1 MLLNLHRVLFMI
13 FLIILPS
20 IKSRAEINGIILHQN
35 DGASTLISFND
46 MKDITFTSDQ
56 LTIGNKSYSLSI
68 IKRYEF
74 CNITD
79 PSKVETVEPEMV
91 DINPK
96 GIITFGNE
104 NDAINAHV
112 YDLQGHECIFSRN
125 GSAID
130 FSLLPPGIYIVLY
143 GQKAVKIIKE

>member
-112 YDLQGHECIFSRN
+112 YDLQGH
-125 GSAID
+125 
-130 FSLLPPGIYIVLY
+130 V
-143 GQKAVKIIKE
+143 